1 MALSIAQVGTY
12 YPTQCGIA
20 SFTQSMLVHLRS
32 EGARVGVVRI
42 VADDEAALRPRFPS
56 AFDPEVV
63 HEWTS
68 SSGSSAAAEAI
79 NSHDAVVIQ
88 HEFGIFPGDD
98 GVEVLALVDDV
109 RIPVVTVL
117 HTVVAHPTDRQKFI
131 LESLCARSDAVV
143 VMTHAARTR
152 LIAHYDVDVSRLRTI
167 PHGAVDNRQ
176 RQPRLVVR
184 PTILTWGLLG
194 PGKGIEWGIRA
205 LAELVDIDP
214 QPQYSV
220 VGQTHPKV
228 LDRDGPAYQN
238 AMAAL
243 SDDLGLADVV
253 SFDHRY
259 LEGPALRQVVQAA
272 DVVLLP
278 YDSSEQVTSGV
289 LIEAVAAGKPVV
301 ATRFPHAEELLA
313 TGAGLTV
320 PQGDWHAMAAALRR
334 ILTEPGLA
342 RGMSAEASRI
352 APSLLWPTVAQRY
365 LATVNDVLRVAA
377 RTAS

>member
-98 GVEVLALVDDV
+98 GEEVLALVDDID
-109 RIPVVTVL
+109 IPVIT
-117 HTVVAHPTDRQKFI
+117 
-131 LESLCARSDAVV
+131 
-143 VMTHAARTR
+143 
-152 LIAHYDVDVSRLRTI
+152 
-167 PHGAVDNRQ
+167 
-176 RQPRLVVR
+176 
-184 PTILTWGLLG
+184 
-194 PGKGIEWGIRA
+194 
-205 LAELVDIDP
+205 VDIDP